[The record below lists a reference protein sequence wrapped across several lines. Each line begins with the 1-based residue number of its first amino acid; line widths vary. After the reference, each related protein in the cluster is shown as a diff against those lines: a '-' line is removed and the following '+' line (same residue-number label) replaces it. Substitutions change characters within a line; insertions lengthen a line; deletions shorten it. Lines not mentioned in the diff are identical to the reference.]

1 MKKFIKIKTM
11 ILAALSLAI
20 LSSCLVDQS
29 VEQNIQTTGY
39 PTATFTLDAG
49 ATTFNEFSE
58 PVFIY
63 NIVTDKMIDR
73 PIDISAVQVGG
84 TATLH
89 EDYDVENTT
98 IPAYSNTAQLV
109 VTIHNDAVVE
119 GTETLS
125 LQLRSGPSLANQ
137 FLINPATSFPTLDLT
152 IEDWVFCNWT
162 LEANDTYGDGWNGG
176 YVELTFDGVT
186 EQYSAHGPSDIFEI
200 PVSDGADY
208 TFTYVSGGGTGASPG
223 WESENYYKLTA
234 PDGTFWEGGTQDYS
248 GIPTPGVITSGTN
261 SCN

>member
-11 ILAALSLAI
+11 ILAALSLAT

-29 VEQNIQTTGY
+29 VEQDIQTTGY
-39 PTATFTLDAG
+39 PTATFTLDGG
-49 ATTFNEFSE
+49 ATTFNELSE

-109 VTIHNDAVVE
+109 VTVHNDTDVE
-119 GTETLS
+119 GTETLK

-137 FLINPATSFPTLDLT
+137 FLINPSTSFPSLDLT
-152 IEDWVFCNWT
+152 IEDWVFCFWT
-162 LEANDTYGDGWNGG
+162 LEGDDFYSDGWNGASIR
-176 YVELTFDGVT
+176 LTADGT
-186 EQYSAHGPSDIFEI
+186 SIDYALEGGAETIMI
-200 PVSDGADY
+200 PVTDGSDY
-208 TFTYVSGGGTGASPG
+208 TFEFVTGDWDGEITYT
-223 WESENYYKLTA
+223 LTS
-234 PDGTFWEGGTQDYS
+234 PDGSESFSKDLGTY
-248 GIPTPGVITSGTN
+248 PAAGVITSGTN
-261 SCN
+261 ICN